1 MVFNFLVSETLEK
14 LLKAMGPF
22 PRTNAYTAHI
32 FADEVK
38 GISYPK
44 TLGPQLGTLVLE
56 ERDLVS
62 FPICLAFIMY

>member
-1 MVFNFLVSETLEK
+1 
-14 LLKAMGPF
+14 MGPF